1 MNPSANPSKTSSANS
16 ASDIVRAAGMIE
28 TPGYYA
34 GYGPSKDDLP
44 ASRLL
49 QIHQKI
55 ATQHGIRAAE
65 NFVQMV
71 ESLPELSAA
80 RFLQALYALEAT
92 RWTYSPARLSLVATV
107 KDAGTAFAA
116 VHTALSQ
123 LGSVDS
129 AQRLTAEIKAEFK
142 GLLASSSPAR

>member
-1 MNPSANPSKTSSANS
+1 MNPSTNPSKTSSANS

-28 TPGYYA
+28 TPGFYA

-44 ASRLL
+44 GSRLL
-49 QIHQKI
+49 LIHQKI
-55 ATQHGIRAAE
+55 ATLHGASAAA

-92 RWTYSPARLSLVATV
+92 RWTYRPASPSLVDTV

-116 VHTALSQ
+116 LHTALSQ
-123 LGSVDS
+123 IGNVDS
-129 AQRLTAEIKAEFK
+129 AKRITAEIKAEFK
-142 GLLASSSPAR
+142 KLRESK